1 MPQLERTLQCKIP
14 VMQQRS
20 HMLQL
25 RPDAA
30 KYVLKE
36 IALAIWGLWCFC
48 TDFKILF
55 CLRFATN
62 DIGNLIETA
71 LNL

>member
-1 MPQLERTLQCKIP
+1 MQDPCV
-14 VMQQRS
+14 VMKM
-20 HMLQL
+20 HCMLQL

-36 IALAIWGLWCFC
+36 IALAIWGLLCFY
-48 TDFKILF
+48 TDFKIFFVLD
-55 CLRFATN
+55 LQKN
-62 DIGNLIETA
+62 DIGNLIETM